1 MALATRQDWELPTT
15 TEDRGGLSM
24 PVLGVV
30 IFIASE
36 MMLFATFFGS
46 YFTLRA
52 GASQWPPEN
61 IPKLPMFLPIILTLI
76 LLTSSVSMHGA
87 IWGVRNNNRTVFVTS
102 LAITALLGA
111 SFLAGEIFDALEAG
125 FNFSTNAYGTV
136 FFSILSFHILHVA
149 GGVLMLIFCLAG
161 SLSGKFGPNNYQ
173 VIEATSYYWHF
184 VDVVWIF
191 VFTILYV
198 LK

>member
-15 TEDRGGLSM
+15 VEDKGGMSM

-30 IFIASE
+30 FFIASE
-36 MMLFATFFGS
+36 MMLFAVFFGS

-52 GASQWPPEN
+52 GAAQWPPEN
-61 IPKLPMFLPIILTLI
+61 IPELPMFLPIILTLI

-87 IWGVRNNNRTVFVTS
+87 VWGIRNNNRTVFVTS
-102 LAITALLGA
+102 LAITVLLGVA
-111 SFLAGEIFDALEAG
+111 FLAGEIFDALELG
-125 FNFSTNAYGTV
+125 FDFSTNAYGTV
-136 FFSILSFHILHVA
+136 FLSILSFHILHVA
-149 GGVLMLIFCLAG
+149 GGVLMLIYCLAG
-161 SLSGKFGPNNYQ
+161 GLSGKFGPNNYQ
-173 VIEATSYYWHF
+173 VIESTSYYWHF
-184 VDVVWIF
+184 VDVIWIF